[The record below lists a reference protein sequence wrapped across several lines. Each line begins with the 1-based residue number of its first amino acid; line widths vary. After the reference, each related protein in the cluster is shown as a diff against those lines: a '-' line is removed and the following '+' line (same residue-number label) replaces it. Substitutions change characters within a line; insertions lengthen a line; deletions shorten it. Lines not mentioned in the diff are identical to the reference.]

1 MSGAAVV
8 RLAAWRAAGLGGL
21 PWRDTP
27 PAPAWRRLLQEGRA
41 LAPFLLSRAD
51 DPHLACLDLLWG
63 PRFDRDAAVA
73 DWLAVA
79 RDGVRPATG
88 MPPLHRLLQAAD
100 RFDALDAPLQQRLR
114 RVLLRHRR
122 LHGRSAGDAAGPA
135 RAG

>member
-27 PAPAWRRLLQEGRA
+27 PAPAWR
-41 LAPFLLSRAD
+41 
-51 DPHLACLDLLWG
+51 H
-63 PRFDRDAAVA
+63 
-73 DWLAVA
+73 
-79 RDGVRPATG
+79 
-88 MPPLHRLLQAAD
+88 LLQAAD